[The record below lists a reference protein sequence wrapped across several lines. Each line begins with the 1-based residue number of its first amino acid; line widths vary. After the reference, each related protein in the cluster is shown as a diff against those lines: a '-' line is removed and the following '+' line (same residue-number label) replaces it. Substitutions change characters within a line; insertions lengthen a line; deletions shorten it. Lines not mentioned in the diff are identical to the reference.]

1 MLSKGERGPSGRCSF
16 TISPHHASLLSVMES
31 KQMPA
36 DNFKYR
42 LITRSDFDGLVCAA
56 LLRELQMLDDIM
68 FVHPKD
74 MQDGLIDV
82 TSRDI
87 ITNLPYVSDCHLCFD
102 HHGSEAVRNGT
113 VIRQNYILDP
123 DADSAAR
130 VVYNYFGGPQR
141 FTTISSEMME
151 AVDKAD
157 SARFTRDEILDP
169 RDWVMLN
176 FIMDPR
182 TGLGRFRDFRISNYQ
197 LMMALVDYCR
207 THSIKQILSLPDI
220 KERVELYNSQR
231 EKFLEQTARCS
242 RVQDNVIV
250 LDYRNEETIYSGNRF
265 LVYALFPECN
275 VSLHLIR
282 SRQPDTT
289 VLAMGK
295 SILNRSNPV
304 DVGALCLEHGGGG
317 HAAAGTCQVSADS
330 VTELLPKIVNTL
342 DKSISIEEAISV

>member
-1 MLSKGERGPSGRCSF
+1 MATDKFR
-16 TISPHHASLLSVMES
+16 
-31 KQMPA
+31 
-36 DNFKYR
+36 YR

-56 LLRELQMLDDIM
+56 LLRELQMLDDIT

-74 MQDGLIDV
+74 MQDGLIEV

-102 HHGSEAVRNGT
+102 HHCSEAVRNGS
-113 VIRQNYILDP
+113 VVRQNYIMDP
-123 DADSAAR
+123 DADSSAR
-130 VVYNYFGGPQR
+130 VVYGYFGGAER
-141 FTTISSEMME
+141 FTNISNAMME

-157 SARFTRDEILDP
+157 SARFSREEILDP

-207 THSIKQILSLPDI
+207 THSIDQILSLPDMR
-220 KERVELYNSQR
+220 ERIELYNSQR
-231 EKFLEQTARCS
+231 EAFLEQTARCS
-242 RVQDNVIV
+242 GVFGNVVV
-250 LDYRNEETIYSGNRF
+250 LDYRNEDIIYSGNRF

-275 VSLHLIR
+275 ISIHLLR

-295 SILNRSNPV
+295 SILSRTNPV
-304 DVGALCLEHGGGG
+304 DIGGLCLQHGGGG
-317 HAAAGTCQVSADS
+317 HAAAGTCQIPASEADALVPS
-330 VTELLPKIVNTL
+330 IVRSL
-342 DKSISIEEAISV
+342 DKSIELMEPVEA